1 MRSPAWFGVDRLV
14 VTPALAW
21 RALAA
26 VGREVPR
33 DVAAQFKEGR
43 LRGRRRVTWGQAPDP
58 FGPLAEVVAQGLVP
72 LRASVFAPDVH
83 LGLPCSPLAWA
94 YLARPRPEPARFD
107 LGWWDSAL
115 RPAADR
121 PVYPLGR

>member
-1 MRSPAWFGVDRLV
+1 MFNLIRFV
-14 VTPALAW
+14 
-21 RALAA
+21 
-26 VGREVPR
+26 
-33 DVAAQFKEGR
+33 
-43 LRGRRRVTWGQAPDP
+43 RRVASFTCEGWVFEAFGRSRTSSKVSASATMFRDP
-58 FGPLAEVVAQGLVP
+58 
-72 LRASVFAPDVH
+72 VFAPDVH